1 MASPGAFFDGVVADL
16 VEPPTSPGA
25 PTASSSMAAPT
36 MGEIGENAGPST
48 SGAPAGDLAGLPS
61 LGAAALV
68 EPVVA
73 DEDLAPPV
81 MGVPPSSDE
90 EEELLADIVG
100 AHQLPGVDVIDGE
113 AQTAHFTPI
122 LAFDA
127 HDVGVQ
133 TANEVMFS
141 SFVGD
146 TSEEALATAIRAL
159 SRDDRD
165 RLVGALRLAEEQPLV
180 DVAPSGGAGDPPSSS
195 GLPLD
200 LLDLTPGQSSGP
212 TGVEDPGPSP
222 ATART
227 KRKEQDATAVAEM
240 AAAKPVPDDDI
251 DAGPPTSLEVFLAE
265 QAAAASA
272 TASPPDTEASSSLPP
287 GLGPKKP
294 FMSAPPPALVLEE
307 PPKAAPKAPPMPCP
321 DKPIR
326 FLEDPPA
333 VPKPTVKR
341 PPAGAKVPP
350 RFDAQGQ
357 VVEQKP
363 VGLRRRLGTRRS
375 PSRMPRLVGRPLP
388 LRQVGLR
395 PIRPRWWAELRH
407 LRKSI
412 CAARRSSASS
422 RWRAVGRDCSCCPRA
437 PPTRRRS
444 RAASPGSWR
453 NNARRQ
459 TRLPSPGP
467 SPRGLRRIW
476 SGPRSANL
484 SAPSYGAGGHY
495 GPSCAG
501 GSFSPPAR
509 GHHPSRGAADLV
521 FGGFFYTA
529 LGAYPVDFDSS
540 GAFGHRPCRW
550 PGDIVCRRPPATDF
564 AIPAGRQGGPGG
576 LWHQEPESPTA
587 CAGTQHLGRLP
598 VPAPPTGGGSLAQGD
613 SVLRRRVD
621 GRHLGGS
628 RAAGGGYRL

>member
-25 PTASSSMAAPT
+25 PTASSPMAAPT
-36 MGEIGENAGPST
+36 TGELGENADWPT
-48 SGAPAGDLAGLPS
+48 LGASAGDVAGLPS

-113 AQTAHFTPI
+113 AQTVHFTPI

-146 TSEEALATAIRAL
+146 TSQEALATAIRAL

-212 TGVEDPGPSP
+212 TGVVDPGPSP

-227 KRKEQDATAVAEM
+227 FWEEQDATAVAEM

-265 QAAAASA
+265 QAVQPWRS
-272 TASPPDTEASSSLPP
+272 
-287 GLGPKKP
+287 
-294 FMSAPPPALVLEE
+294 
-307 PPKAAPKAPPMPCP
+307 
-321 DKPIR
+321 
-326 FLEDPPA
+326 
-333 VPKPTVKR
+333 R
-341 PPAGAKVPP
+341 P
-350 RFDAQGQ
+350 R
-357 VVEQKP
+357 
-363 VGLRRRLGTRRS
+363 LRRLLLHRPRR
-375 PSRMPRLVGRPLP
+375 LP
-388 LRQVGLR
+388 LRL
-395 PIRPRWWAELRH
+395 
-407 LRKSI
+407 
-412 CAARRSSASS
+412 
-422 RWRAVGRDCSCCPRA
+422 
-437 PPTRRRS
+437 
-444 RAASPGSWR
+444 
-453 NNARRQ
+453 
-459 TRLPSPGP
+459 
-467 SPRGLRRIW
+467 
-476 SGPRSANL
+476 
-484 SAPSYGAGGHY
+484 
-495 GPSCAG
+495 
-501 GSFSPPAR
+501 
-509 GHHPSRGAADLV
+509 
-521 FGGFFYTA
+521 
-529 LGAYPVDFDSS
+529 
-540 GAFGHRPCRW
+540 
-550 PGDIVCRRPPATDF
+550 
-564 AIPAGRQGGPGG
+564 
-576 LWHQEPESPTA
+576 
-587 CAGTQHLGRLP
+587 
-598 VPAPPTGGGSLAQGD
+598 
-613 SVLRRRVD
+613 
-621 GRHLGGS
+621 
-628 RAAGGGYRL
+628 